1 MHFTNF
7 VIHTGVKKNTL
18 GGGGFTRVNVRGNT
32 DVAIALDG
40 SIASHDQPLGI
51 QLKQKIQMPCRV
63 STGLELRLG
72 PTTGPSTNRRN

>member
-18 GGGGFTRVNVRGNT
+18 GGGGFSCVNVRGNT
-32 DVAIALDG
+32 DIAITLDG
-40 SIASHDQPLGI
+40 SYASHDQPLGI

-63 STGLELRLG
+63 STGLCGRL
-72 PTTGPSTNRRN
+72 TTRLKAA